1 MKTLIFKPGK
11 RVITIIRI
19 QNSHSICWKIKIDYA
34 ETVDAAI
41 LMSKKNHIIFWPYIN
56 PNKAHKSDN
65 GKPFLLKKKSTR
77 FTQKTIL
84 WP

>member
-41 LMSKKNHIIFWPYIN
+41 LMSKKIILFSGPTSIRIKPTSQTTAN
-56 PNKAHKSDN
+56 PFYWKRKVRVSLK
-65 GKPFLLKKKSTR
+65 KPFSDL
-77 FTQKTIL
+77 
-84 WP
+84 